1 MNWRF
6 SDHSN
11 PLPHPVL
18 HVTKPETLE
27 DKIMTK
33 SFAKTVFLILSAS
46 ILAAQLAAGPA
57 NARTFKASEGAVKQA
72 CGGGT
77 FFGKNKDGAY
87 GCLSENGKA
96 YTHCKKGKC
105 ETLPAGRVAG
115 GEGKGNTGGE
125 PKGGND
131 DGPSDGSN
139 TNTDGNASMGNAGM
153 SSSGSGGTI
162 N

>member
-1 MNWRF
+1 
-6 SDHSN
+6 
-11 PLPHPVL
+11 
-18 HVTKPETLE
+18 
-27 DKIMTK
+27 MTQ
-33 SFAKTVFLILSAS
+33 SFAKSAFLILSAS
-46 ILAAQLAAGPA
+46 VLAAQLAASPA
-57 NARTFKASEGAVKQA
+57 NAKTFKASESTVKQA

-115 GEGKGNTGGE
+115 GEGKGNTGGR
-125 PKGGND
+125 PGGND
-131 DGPSDGSN
+131 DGPSGGSN
-139 TNTDGNASMGNAGM
+139 TTTGNASMGNAGM
-153 SSSGSGGTI
+153 SSGGGGGTI